1 MKVGLGAAGR
11 LWLAAPEALQVVLL
25 VCSSGAYGGRRLL
38 LFRRFQASG
47 LAGMGWSDLGA
58 SAIPGGRQRLGVVV
72 AGLFSFFLFL
82 LFPLSWCLVFLVLSC
97 FLTCVVVCSVM
108 LSFIFLDVRWFL
120 YG

>member
-47 LAGMGWSDLGA
+47 LAGMGWSDPGA
-58 SAIPGGRQRLGVVV
+58 SAVPGGRRRLGVVV
-72 AGLFSFFLFL
+72 AGLFGFFLFL
-82 LFPLSWCLVFLVLSC
+82 LFPFRR
-97 FLTCVVVCSVM
+97 VVVFGFF
-108 LSFIFLDVRWFL
+108 SFVLFFNMCCRL
-120 YG
+120 

>member
-47 LAGMGWSDLGA
+47 LAGMGWSDPGA
-58 SAIPGGRQRLGVVV
+58 SAVPSGWQRLGVVV
-72 AGLFSFFLFL
+72 AGLFGFFFLFL
-82 LFPLSWCLVFLVLSC
+82 LFPFRR
-97 FLTCVVVCSVM
+97 VVVFGFF
-108 LSFIFLDVRWFL
+108 SFVLFFNMCCRL
-120 YG
+120 